1 MKLKRIL
8 CMLAVLVALSTAVI
22 CTASAAGDAAK
33 KEVAENETEMLEP
46 SAAVSAGNSK
56 DIPLAEPAAEKTDK
70 KDVVLDDAV
79 EKLGLKNPC
88 VVDENGNV
96 ALSSDELIDLVLPKV
111 LGGKALTSISA
122 KSFAG
127 CPYIRSVVV
136 PETILEI
143 GEGAFANCE
152 FLETIYVIGHSEEDL
167 TLGSNWN
174 GNAEVVFVVDE
185 VEEEEAP
192 VEDEDATAEEQK
204 AEDADKEDAP
214 AESQPSDEGEVKA
227 ANTSEAA
234 DSAKENDG
242 AVEKAP
248 AEENDSD
255 DQEKADA
262 QQPDDDEEKS
272 VPSGDAGEE
281 APQSNESVSA
291 EGNDG
296 AAAPAESSGATEA

>member
-33 KEVAENETEMLEP
+33 KEVAENETEMLKP
-46 SAAVSAGNSK
+46 SAVSAGNSK

-136 PETILEI
+136 PESVLEI
-143 GEGAFANCE
+143 GEDAFANCK
-152 FLETIYVIGHSEEDL
+152 FLETIYVIGHGEDDMK
-167 TLGSNWN
+167 LGANWN
-174 GNAEVVFVVDE
+174 GNAEVVYVVDE
-185 VEEEEAP
+185 ADENAPAQDDVEET
-192 VEDEDATAEEQK
+192 DKQQ
-204 AEDADKEDAP
+204 DADKAPSNEQPSGTEDAKP
-214 AESQPSDEGEVKA
+214 AD
-227 ANTSEAA
+227 TSETTN
-234 DSAKENDG
+234 ENTG
-242 AVEKAP
+242 TEEKAP
-248 AEENDSD
+248 AAESGSGEE
-255 DQEKADA
+255 KGADTA
-262 QQPDDDEEKS
+262 QQADDGS
-272 VPSGDAGEE
+272 SSSPSNDAGKAAPQDDGGENTGAGDAETPTE
-281 APQSNESVSA
+281 DA
-291 EGNDG
+291 ET
-296 AAAPAESSGATEA
+296 TEA

>member
-96 ALSSDELIDLVLPKV
+96 ALSSDEIIDLVLPKV

-136 PETILEI
+136 PESVLEI
-143 GEGAFANCE
+143 GEDAFANCK
-152 FLETIYVIGHSEEDL
+152 FLETIYVIGHSEDDMK
-167 TLGSNWN
+167 LGANWN
-174 GNAEVVFVVDE
+174 GGAEVVYVVDE
-185 VEEEEAP
+185 DQEEAP
-192 VEDEDATAEEQK
+192 AQEAQDKTEATGEQTQEATNQASSNEQPSGTEDAK
-204 AEDADKEDAP
+204 PADKDSAENESAGAEQNKDASAPSNDAGTDVANPQSDSNEGVSTDNDSADAP
-214 AESQPSDEGEVKA
+214 DENA
-227 ANTSEAA
+227 A
-234 DSAKENDG
+234 
-242 AVEKAP
+242 
-248 AEENDSD
+248 
-255 DQEKADA
+255 
-262 QQPDDDEEKS
+262 
-272 VPSGDAGEE
+272 
-281 APQSNESVSA
+281 SA
-291 EGNDG
+291 EI
-296 AAAPAESSGATEA
+296 

>member
-136 PETILEI
+136 PESVLEI
-143 GEGAFANCE
+143 GEDAFANCK
-152 FLETIYVIGHSEEDL
+152 FLETIYVIGHSEDDMK
-167 TLGSNWN
+167 LGANWN
-174 GNAEVVFVVDE
+174 GNVEVVYVVDE
-185 VEEEEAP
+185 AEENAPAQDDVEET
-192 VEDEDATAEEQK
+192 DKQQ
-204 AEDADKEDAP
+204 DADKAPSNEQPSGTEDAKP
-214 AESQPSDEGEVKA
+214 AD
-227 ANTSEAA
+227 TSETTN
-234 DSAKENDG
+234 ENTG
-242 AVEKAP
+242 TEEKAP
-248 AEENDSD
+248 AAESGSGEE
-255 DQEKADA
+255 KGADTA
-262 QQPDDDEEKS
+262 QQADDGS
-272 VPSGDAGEE
+272 SSSPSNDAGEA
-281 APQSNESVSA
+281 APQSNGGENTERDGAEVPA
-291 EGNDG
+291 EG
-296 AAAPAESSGATEA
+296 AEATEA